1 MIVAC
6 PSCRAKFR
14 IDETKIKP
22 PGVRL
27 RCARCQSLFAV
38 RKRVVESPAASAPAA
53 VAGSTA
59 GGSRPR
65 ILVAH
70 AKHTVCATMSGLL
83 EKENFEVVT
92 SQDGV
97 DALMKIQREHP
108 AVAVIDA
115 ALPKM
120 YGFEICEFLKRNE
133 SLCNIKVLL
142 VEATHNQGRYKRTA
156 ENLYGADDVLGER
169 EIREALVAKLH
180 RLLSGSPE
188 RRDDEEGGGE
198 AQPAPGESGRVESSW
213 PPVRSSSPFEEDPG
227 AHSQTRV
234 EEPPHVETPVD
245 DPHAEERER
254 ACRLARI
261 IVSDIA
267 LYNPDR
273 FEEGIRSGQL
283 ANLVRDELE
292 EGYKLFRRRIKP
304 PVVDACDFIR
314 EALDAASEKKSR
326 ELGLSDLKGEGTVPG
341 SDEGARHGGDFF
353 ADTGVGD
360 DDI

>member
-38 RKRVVESPAASAPAA
+38 RKRVIESPAASVPAA
-53 VAGSTA
+53 SAGSTA
-59 GGSRPR
+59 GGSARR

-70 AKHTVCATMSGLL
+70 AKHAICATMSGLL
-83 EKENFEVVT
+83 EKESFEVVT
-92 SQDGV
+92 AQDGV
-97 DALMKIQREHP
+97 DALMKIQREQP
-108 AVAVIDA
+108 AAVIIDA

-120 YGFEICEFLKRNE
+120 YGFELCEFLKRNE

-142 VEATHNQGRYKRTA
+142 VEAVHNQGRYKRTA
-156 ENLYGADDVLGER
+156 ENLYGADDVLEEQEIGES
-169 EIREALVAKLH
+169 LVTKLH

-188 RRDDEEGGGE
+188 TSGNGERGGE
-198 AQPAPGESGRVESSW
+198 AQPAPAKSGPLET
-213 PPVRSSSPFEEDPG
+213 SSPFEEDPG

-234 EEPPHVETPVD
+234 EVPPRRETTVD

-267 LYNPDR
+267 LYNPER
-273 FEEGIRSGQL
+273 FEQGIRSGQL

-292 EGYKLFRRRIKP
+292 EGYKLFRKRIKA
-304 PVVDACDFIR
+304 PVAGECDFIR
-314 EALDAASEKKSR
+314 EALDAASKKKR
-326 ELGLSDLKGEGTVPG
+326 CELGLSDLEGEGAVSG
-341 SDEGARHGGDFF
+341 SEESARHGGDPF
-353 ADTGVGD
+353 ADMGVGD
-360 DDI
+360 DDF

>member
-6 PSCRAKFR
+6 PSCSAKFR

-27 RCARCQSLFAV
+27 RCARCQNLFAV
-38 RKRVVESPAASAPAA
+38 RKRVVQSPAASAPAA
-53 VAGSTA
+53 DPGSTV
-59 GGSRPR
+59 GGNPRR

-70 AKHTVCATMSGLL
+70 AEHALCARMSGLL

-97 DALMKIQREHP
+97 DALMKIQRKSP
-108 AVAVIDA
+108 AAAVIDA

-133 SLCNIKVLL
+133 SLRNIKVLL
-142 VEATHNQGRYKRTA
+142 VEATHNQDRYKRTA
-156 ENLYGADDVLGER
+156 ENLYGADDVLEESEIGEV
-169 EIREALVAKLH
+169 LVAKLR

-188 RRDDEEGGGE
+188 TCEEGGE
-198 AQPAPGESGRVESSW
+198 D
-213 PPVRSSSPFEEDPG
+213 DPG
-227 AHSQTRV
+227 AHPQTRV
-234 EEPPHVETPVD
+234 EEPPHLESTVD
-245 DPHAEERER
+245 DPQAEERER

-283 ANLVRDELE
+283 SNLVHDELE
-292 EGYKLFRRRIKP
+292 EGYKLFRKRIKA
-304 PVVDACDFIR
+304 PVADECDFIR
-314 EALDAASEKKSR
+314 EALDAASEKKQR
-326 ELGLSDLKGEGTVPG
+326 ELGLSDLKGEDAVSA
-341 SDEGARHGGDFF
+341 SDEDARDDGDPF
-353 ADTGVGD
+353 ADMGVGD
-360 DDI
+360 DDF